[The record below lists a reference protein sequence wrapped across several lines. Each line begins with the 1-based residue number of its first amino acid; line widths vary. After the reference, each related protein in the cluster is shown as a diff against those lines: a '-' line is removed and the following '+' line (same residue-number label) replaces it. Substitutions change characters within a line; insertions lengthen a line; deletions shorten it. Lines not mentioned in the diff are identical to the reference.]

1 MKYVITYPL
10 AYSLGIG
17 YIISYLRL
25 NGHEVK
31 LIIEPMECPDID
43 GVIAQIK
50 EYNLNLPRRSVDGC
64 IKELKGLKA
73 IGSKRFF
80 MADDSFTIDKSWLRE
95 FLPR

>member
-17 YIISYLRL
+17 YIISYLR
-25 NGHEVK
+25 
-31 LIIEPMECPDID
+31 
-43 GVIAQIK
+43 
-50 EYNLNLPRRSVDGC
+50 
-64 IKELKGLKA
+64 LKGLKA